1 MTADELAEFNAVIG
15 DLFADYDEHE
25 PTAAEVATAAAERDE
40 LDRAAIADGEDRRRA
55 VPVVTVTTTT
65 TTTTTTNA
73 TPAAVVNAGEP
84 EWNYDDHRDDLPD
97 PVHQKAVAD
106 AVERMVV
113 QDEARRVFSALNLPP
128 KPFDAGTLAEI
139 VARGPEPAHRV
150 AGLMPFESNLMI
162 VATKKTG
169 KTSVIL
175 NVARCL
181 ITGEK
186 LFGTLD
192 VRPMAADSKV
202 AILNY
207 EVAAKTLAR
216 WATEVGIPADRLV
229 IVNLRGRRNP
239 LKIESDR
246 AQLAE
251 LLRGHHVEILIVD
264 VFTKAF
270 TGDDQSNNSQTQVF
284 FDELERWA
292 REDIGVTELVVTAH
306 AGKTGDSFRGASQP
320 EGWADVNVYL
330 TRSSDSPTAQRHLSA
345 EGRDVAMDKT
355 PLNYD
360 VPTRLFT
367 LAATTGTNSASA
379 VLLGRIE
386 RLLEAAAVPMNTTK
400 IEDAMIPPNK
410 RSEVRDALKLG
421 EDSLRL
427 AFTTGPRNAKLW
439 TVVQPS
445 NLGRQR

>member
-1 MTADELAEFNAVIG
+1 MDAFSQIVG
-15 DLFADYDEHE
+15 DLFGDYDEHT
-25 PTAAEVATAAAERDE
+25 PTADEAAAADAERDE
-40 LDRAAIADGEDRRRA
+40 LDRAAIEGGEDRRRA
-55 VPVVTVTTTT
+55 SPVATRTTISPH
-65 TTTTTTNA
+65 A
-73 TPAAVVNAGEP
+73 PIVSVDDA
-84 EWNYDDHRDDLPD
+84 EWNHDDHRDNLPD
-97 PVHQKAVAD
+97 PVHLKAVAD
-106 AVERMVV
+106 AVERMVI
-113 QDEARRVFSALNLPP
+113 QAEARRVFSALNSPP

-139 VARGPEPAHRV
+139 VARGPEPAQRV

-162 VATKKTG
+162 IATKKTG
-169 KTSVIL
+169 KTSVL
-175 NVARCL
+175 LSMAKCL
-181 ITGEK
+181 LTGGK

-192 VRPMAADSKV
+192 VRPISADAKV

-216 WATEVGIPADRLV
+216 WATDVGIPADRLV

-239 LKIESDR
+239 LKSEADR
-246 AQLAE
+246 EQLADY
-251 LLRGHHVEILIVD
+251 LREHHVEVLMVD

-270 TGDDQSNNSQTQVF
+270 TGDDQSNNSQTQAF

-292 REDIGVTELVVTAH
+292 REEIGVTELVVTAH

-330 TRSSDSPTAQRHLSA
+330 TRKTESPTAQRYLSA
-345 EGRDVAMDKT
+345 EGRDVAIVKT

-367 LAATTGTNSASA
+367 LAASTGTNSASA

-386 RLLEAAAVPMNTTK
+386 RLLEAAVVPMNTTQ

-410 RSEVRDALKLG
+410 RGEVRDALKLG

-439 TVVQPS
+439 SVVQPS
-445 NLGRQR
+445 NLVANGD